1 MIELVGLLIY
11 PACGLIAALG
21 VGFLSHGRDAEDG
34 ELYWQFVAF
43 FVMSMLVSVGLLR
56 TEWLQRKLDPQVDA
70 ALNLTA
76 HPIMVELA
84 TTTAP
89 EAEAIRS
96 EIAGRV
102 AKGVDVTTAIAMAR
116 PSMARLGNRELGWA
130 DAATQVQWAT
140 LEVATL
146 RELRERDIGLCA
158 AVAGSQIEPAGL
170 SAVGSGLSP
179 GNQAQ
184 FETAFL
190 ALMKSRMAG
199 MSNQRPEPSEQ
210 LGFEEVQRRYS
221 ELREQL
227 EQRHGE
233 AVINYLS
240 RGRFD
245 NREAP
250 VEDDRRVCDYRIDQ
264 LSLYLEE
271 PPAMAS
277 RLIDAA
283 MR

>member
-21 VGFLSHGRDAEDG
+21 VGLLSRGRDAEDG

-43 FVMSMLVSVGLLR
+43 FVMSMLVSVGVLR

-102 AKGVDVTTAIAMAR
+102 AKGVDVATAIAMAR

-130 DAATQVQWAT
+130 DAATRVQWAT

-158 AVAGSQIEPAGL
+158 AVAESQIEPAGL
-170 SAVGSGLSP
+170 AAVGSGLSL

-184 FETAFL
+184 FETAFI
-190 ALMKSRMAG
+190 ALMRSRMAG
-199 MSNQRPEPSEQ
+199 MSNERPEPSQ
-210 LGFEEVQRRYS
+210 QPSFEDAQRRYS

-233 AVINYLS
+233 AVIDYLS

-245 NREAP
+245 NRDTP
-250 VEDDRRVCDYRIDQ
+250 IDDDRRVCDYRIDQ
-264 LSLYLEE
+264 LSLYLKE